1 MGAGSSTV
9 EREDPWK
16 TIVWETEY
24 DDDGR
29 KKDDEPREEGVFI
42 SVTYITSLTRTNYSP
57 PCRNDLEGITK
68 IG

>member
-24 DDDGR
+24 DDEGR
-29 KKDDEPREEGVFI
+29 RKDDEPREEGVFI
-42 SVTYITSLTRTNYSP
+42 SVTYITNYFSLTSYKPFTSLP
-57 PCRNDLEGITK
+57 
-68 IG
+68 